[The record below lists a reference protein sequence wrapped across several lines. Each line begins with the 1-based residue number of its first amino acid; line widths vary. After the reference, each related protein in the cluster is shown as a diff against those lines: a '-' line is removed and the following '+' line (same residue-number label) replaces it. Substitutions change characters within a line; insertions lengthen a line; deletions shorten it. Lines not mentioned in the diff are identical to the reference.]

1 MTQLKHF
8 EGPHFPLLHLFVLQ
22 ALSGLDVAHPCQGG
36 QSALLSLTQ
45 MLVSSGNNLTDTPRN
60 HIHPNI
66 WAPHDPVKL
75 THGINH
81 HSHHFHPSPPLC
93 LCTRLPGDTET
104 QKINLVI
111 KKKKKKRG
119 IWGALWKEKCFK
131 ISEANFSNTIDSV
144 GEMFRCTPL
153 VNIICLFNCQPCWK
167 TEYVKRG
174 KQC

>member
-1 MTQLKHF
+1 MTQLKHI

-93 LCTRLPGDTET
+93 LCTWLPGDTET

-111 KKKKKKRG
+111 KRKKKKEESGELCERKN
-119 IWGALWKEKCFK
+119 ALKFQKP
-131 ISEANFSNTIDSV
+131 ISQIQLIVQE
-144 GEMFRCTPL
+144 RCL
-153 VNIICLFNCQPCWK
+153 DVRLL
-167 TEYVKRG
+167 
-174 KQC
+174 